1 MHNPYATTTGKCS
14 SDNNNRVL
22 RSRGVTLA
30 NVSADEGP
38 IDQSECDQSDEDLAK
53 DADHNGS
60 PALPGQ
66 VAKVGSQ
73 ANSGECRKKRPT
85 RKIAQA
91 GKLRGIEE
99 VRRSQ
104 HRDDQK
110 AEDELRELLPE

>member
-30 NVSADEGP
+30 NVTADEGP
-38 IDQSECDQSDEDLAK
+38 IDQSECDQGDEDLAK
-53 DADHNGS
+53 DADHNGP

-66 VAKVGSQ
+66 VAQVGAQ
-73 ANSGECRKKRPT
+73 ANPGKCRKKRPA
-85 RKIAQA
+85 RKITQA

-99 VRRSQ
+99 ARGGQ
-104 HRDDQK
+104 HRDDEK
-110 AEDELRELLPE
+110 